1 VLTRMLPRRADSP
14 ASNEGASRAPKL
26 LRAGSAQVV
35 LFPTIGY
42 RSADGR
48 NWQVQVHG
56 DVFSHRPVGI
66 GQRFM
71 LKVLQRVMKAPTG
84 AFESELFR
92 HRIHRFLAHDE
103 AGKQV
108 AVKLGESIHV
118 LPRKTRRNGHF
129 VGTLKVA
136 EHQLSPFITATSP
149 HHRQV
154 PLEVCTE
161 QGEPLGLPGPV
172 HLVEPQGVSI
182 ISDIDD
188 TLKHSHVMCR
198 RTLLANTFLK
208 EFEPIAGMAQ
218 LFQAWEAQGAA
229 FHYVSSC
236 PWQLYPHLQALFGAS
251 GFPAGSFHLRAF
263 RLRDHLLRKLL
274 LRKPTKAVVI
284 HSLLKLFPQRRFVL
298 VGDSVEADPEIYGAA
313 ARHFPNQVQQ
323 ILIRGL
329 PGPKNDPN
337 RYAAAFRGLRP
348 GVVRMFTAAGDIA
361 HDLPQ

>member
-1 VLTRMLPRRADSP
+1 MLPRRTNNSVQQGG
-14 ASNEGASRAPKL
+14 EGASTNLQADQ
-26 LRAGSAQVV
+26 QVV

-42 RSADGR
+42 RVADGR
-48 NWQVQVHG
+48 WNLQVHG
-56 DVFSHRPVGI
+56 DVFSQKPVGL
-66 GQRFM
+66 GKRFL
-71 LKVLQRVMKAPTG
+71 LKVLQRVMKVPTN

-92 HRIHRFLAHDE
+92 HRIQRFLAHDE
-103 AGKQV
+103 AGKRI
-108 AVKLGESIHV
+108 AVKLGDDVHV
-118 LPRKTRRNGHF
+118 LPKKTRPNGHF
-129 VGTLKVA
+129 IGTLKVQDQ
-136 EHQLSPFITATSP
+136 QLSPLITATSAQ
-149 HHRQV
+149 HRQV
-154 PLEVCTE
+154 TLDVCTAAG
-161 QGEPLGLPGPV
+161 QSLGLHAPV
-172 HLVEPQGVSI
+172 HLVEPQGISI

-218 LFQAWEAQGAA
+218 LFQAWEAQGAV

-236 PWQLYPHLQALFGAS
+236 PWQLYPHLQAMFGAS
-251 GFPAGSFHLRAF
+251 GFPGGSFHLRAF

-274 LRKPTKAVVI
+274 LRSSAKAVVI

-313 ARHFPNQVQQ
+313 ARHFPDQVQQ
-323 ILIRGL
+323 ILIRSL

-348 GVVRMFTAAGDIA
+348 GVVRMFRAASDIA
-361 HDLPQ
+361 HQLPQMS

>member
-1 VLTRMLPRRADSP
+1 MLPRRTNSPGFQGKESVSSNLQADQ
-14 ASNEGASRAPKL
+14 
-26 LRAGSAQVV
+26 QVV

-42 RSADGR
+42 RVADGR
-48 NWQVQVHG
+48 QWHVQVHG
-56 DVFSHRPVGI
+56 DVFSQRPVGL
-66 GQRFM
+66 GKRFL
-71 LKVLQRVMKAPTG
+71 LKVLQRVMKVPSG

-92 HRIHRFLAHDE
+92 HRIQRFLAHDE
-103 AGKQV
+103 AGKQI
-108 AVKLGESIHV
+108 AVKLGDDVHV
-118 LPRKTRRNGHF
+118 LPKKTRKNGHF
-129 VGTLKVA
+129 LGTLKVPD
-136 EHQLSPFITATSP
+136 EQLSSLITESSP
-149 HHRQV
+149 QHRQV
-154 PLEVCTE
+154 SLDVCTAAG
-161 QGEPLGLPGPV
+161 QALGLHSPV
-172 HLVEPQGVSI
+172 HLVEPQGISI

-218 LFQAWEAQGAA
+218 LFQSWESQGAV

-274 LRKPTKAVVI
+274 LRSSAKAVVI

-313 ARHFPNQVQQ
+313 ARHFPDQVQQ
-323 ILIRGL
+323 ILIRSL
-329 PGPKNDPN
+329 PGPKNDPG

-348 GVVRMFTAAGDIA
+348 GVVRMFRAASDIA
-361 HDLPQ
+361 QQLPTT